1 MDVCALMHSVEIDEK
16 RADKLD
22 FLISECGGMI
32 ARLEQ
37 LEKAAILNVVKW
49 GLQAELVKLKDLQEG
64 LLDLAREVDGT
75 KT

>member
-1 MDVCALMHSVEIDEK
+1 MRSVKTDQK
-16 RADKLD
+16 CSDKLD